1 MVDDNAVTWG
11 DLLGEVADVLDN
23 QQEAR
28 WLCEHASGFD
38 ASEFDTCLTALVGE
52 RPGVA
57 LRRMVA
63 RRIAGEPL
71 QYVMSRW
78 AFRHLDVLVDKR
90 VLIPRPETEV
100 VVSAALEITNQIF
113 ADAARKIRIADL
125 GTGSGVIGLSLAS
138 EMPRGA
144 TEVWLTDLSTDAL
157 EVARA
162 NLAGSGLINGDVR
175 IAEGSWF
182 AALPSELKRSFDLIV
197 SNPPYIA
204 DNDPTVEPIVRE
216 HEPSMALF
224 AGRDGLDAH
233 REIISQAAE
242 WLVIDGWL
250 VLEIG
255 HQQGEVVRE
264 MLSLHSFKQIEVR
277 QDYAGRDRIAL
288 GQKKN

>member
-1 MVDDNAVTWG
+1 MVDDSAVTWG
-11 DLLGEVADVLDN
+11 DLLGEVADVLNN

-52 RPGVA
+52 RPGIA

-264 MLSLHSFKQIEVR
+264 MLSLHNFKQIEVR

>member
-52 RPGVA
+52 RPGIA

-264 MLSLHSFKQIEVR
+264 MLSLHSFKQIEIR